1 MAKVIDITEKLDL
14 SGNPAIAIAGKEFEV
29 KGDAATWLKITGLFS
44 NPEGGDGEKT
54 EKAIRLMFSTKDA
67 DELLSLIPMKNLPV
81 VIQTAQ
87 SLIMGGNE
95 DSEGEGQTHT
105 TT

>member
-1 MAKVIDITEKLDL
+1 MSKVIDITEKLDL
-14 SGNPAIAIAGKEFEV
+14 SGNPSIAIAGKEFEV

-44 NPEGGDGEKT
+44 STEGDDGEKT
-54 EKAIRLMFSTKDA
+54 GKAIRLMFAEEDA
-67 DELLSLIPMKNLPV
+67 DALLAMIPMKNLPV

-87 SLIMGGNE
+87 KLIMGGS
-95 DSEGEGQTHT
+95 DDAEGEGQTHT